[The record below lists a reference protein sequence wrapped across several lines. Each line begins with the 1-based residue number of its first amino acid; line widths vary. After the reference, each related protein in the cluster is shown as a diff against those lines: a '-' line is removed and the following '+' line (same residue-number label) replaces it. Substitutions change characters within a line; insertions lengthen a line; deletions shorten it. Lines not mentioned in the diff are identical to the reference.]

1 MTITRTITVTLTA
14 EEAQDFAT
22 NELGYKALLER
33 TITVVDVEATEE
45 APATTH
51 FEQEEYENPVSVDQ
65 AVTAAVDAVLSGTV
79 NTMLAA
85 YKERKQIE
93 AVAEVQIALEG
104 ARTKAI
110 EALTARQNEVVKISS

>member
-22 NELGYKALLER
+22 NELGYRPLLQR
-33 TITVVDVEATEE
+33 TITVVDVEATDE
-45 APATTH
+45 ALATTH
-51 FEQEEYENPVSVDQ
+51 FEQEQYDNPVSVAQ
-65 AVTAAVDAVLSGTV
+65 TVTAAVDAVLSGAV
-79 NTMLAA
+79 NTMLAD

-104 ARTKAI
+104 ARAKAI